1 MAKSAEQLRD
11 ESKAARA
18 KKSAEQLRDE
28 RKAARAKAQAE
39 QREIDMAALDALE
52 IEHGDANVG
61 YLEVPYEPGTPT
73 IVVFRVAKEAE
84 LKRFRSRLKA
94 DPKAGVEAA
103 EEVASLVRLYPDD
116 AAYAKILEHR
126 SGVHAQIG
134 GCAIKLAT
142 GKEVEQGKD
151 ATG

>member
-1 MAKSAEQLRD
+1 MSAEQ
-11 ESKAARA
+11 K
-18 KKSAEQLRDE
+18 RDE

-61 YLEVPYEPGTPT
+61 YVEVPFEKPGQPT
-73 IVVFRVAKEAE
+73 IVVFRVAKEVE
-84 LKRFRSRLKA
+84 LKRFRARLKA
-94 DPKAGVEAA
+94 DAKAGVEAA
-103 EEVASLVRLYPDD
+103 EEVASLVLLYPEKD
-116 AAYAKILEHR
+116 AYDAILVKR

-134 GCAIKLAT
+134 GGAIKLAV
-142 GKEVEQGKD
+142 GKEVEAGKD

>member
-1 MAKSAEQLRD
+1 LEVTVSAEQ
-11 ESKAARA
+11 K
-18 KKSAEQLRDE
+18 RDE

-61 YLEVPYEPGTPT
+61 YLEIPFEKPGQPT
-73 IVVFRVAKEAE
+73 IVAFRVASEPE

-103 EEVASLVRLYPDD
+103 EEVASLVRLYPAEKDVYD
-116 AAYAKILEHR
+116 AILAKR

-134 GCAIKLAT
+134 GGAIKLAT

>member
-1 MAKSAEQLRD
+1 MAKSAEQLR
-11 ESKAARA
+11 A
-18 KKSAEQLRDE
+18 E
-28 RKAARAKAQAE
+28 RKEERAKAQAE

-52 IEHGDANVG
+52 IAHGDANVG
-61 YLEVPYEPGTPT
+61 YVDVPFEKLGQPT
-73 IVVFRVAKEAE
+73 LVAYRVASEPE

-103 EEVASLVRLYPDD
+103 EEVASLVRLYPEDKAVYD
-116 AAYAKILEHR
+116 AILVKR

-134 GCAIKLAT
+134 GGAIKLAT